1 MSGSKLIEDLG
12 EALYGLDW
20 HGPLASALGLPEQ
33 TIRHWAAGIAE
44 PDRQHYGALIALG
57 ASKVTVMTRLME
69 RLEVQIRSVTP

>member
-1 MSGSKLIEDLG
+1 M
-12 EALYGLDW
+12 
-20 HGPLASALGLPEQ
+20 SALKADLF
-33 TIRHWAAGIAE
+33 IFWAAGFEE